1 MVLMSDD
8 VVGLPSPA
16 PQWIP
21 ISKPLSAYQ
30 QPPACCQHAH
40 EHGYRRGYYDGYRY
54 ALWDASKA
62 GWRPSETLWEQVMR
76 FIDTT
81 LIAWRLRAW
90 RDRDDPVVRKEWAP
104 RFRQETRRRKTSA

>member
-1 MVLMSDD
+1 MPDD
-8 VVGLPSPA
+8 VIGLPSPD

-21 ISKPLSAYQ
+21 IVTPLSAYQ
-30 QPPACCQHAH
+30 LPPLCCQHAH

-54 ALWDASKA
+54 ALWDAGTA
-62 GWRPSETLWEQVMR
+62 GWRPSDTLWGQVVR

-90 RDRDDPVVRKEWAP
+90 HARDDPLVHKEGGP
-104 RFRQETRRRKTSA
+104 RFRQETRSRKKSG